1 MVLFSII
8 IPVYNGLEHNL
19 KECLNSIF
27 EQPLNVTQ
35 YEVICVDD
43 CSTDKCTI
51 LFLQELSNQGK
62 IRLIK
67 NPKNIR
73 QGGARNRG
81 VENAIGEWILFIDQD
96 DYFQKGCL
104 RSLYDIIVSRKQN
117 VDIIQVD
124 STCHP
129 RGNYTEK
136 PQLLFDYQQVTT
148 PPDY

>member
-1 MVLFSII
+1 M
-8 IPVYNGLEHNL
+8 
-19 KECLNSIF
+19 
-27 EQPLNVTQ
+27 NVTQ

-96 DYFQKGCL
+96 DHFQKGCL
-104 RSLYDIIVSRKQN
+104 RSLYDIIASQKQN
-117 VDIIQVD
+117 VDIIIQVD

-129 RGNYTEK
+129 RSNYTES
-136 PQLLFDYQQVTT
+136 PQLSFDYQLV
-148 PPDY
+148 PPRLLEEKWNISCISMALCN